1 MSIVN
6 MLAIAA
12 NIATIAALF
21 IDFIKSRES
30 GSQLTIQNS
39 SHTTLTSHTRITN
52 QTININS
59 RITND
64 DSSNIIIL
72 IVILLSSVSMAKII
86 SIAILITMILL
97 SITTCLAV
105 LKKNNNI
112 MFRKKFSITVI
123 CYLFLLT
130 ILGSVMSNTKFPF
143 HSVNLQDL
151 QSLSKILSIIK
162 FNFIMVFKTS
172 ISQNPSQIFFII
184 ISMTIVGLA
193 IGIIIRG
200 VKLVVAYW
208 KEKVVRQ
215 NDLIIILIIVIIFCL
230 AFYFNPFV
238 SH

>member
-1 MSIVN
+1 MSIVKT
-6 MLAIAA
+6 LAIAA

-64 DSSNIIIL
+64 DPSNNVIL
-72 IVILLSSVSMAKII
+72 IIMFLSSISMAKII
-86 SIAILITMILL
+86 SIAILITIILL

-105 LKKNNNI
+105 LKKNNNK
-112 MFRKKFSITVI
+112 MFRKRFSIAVI

-130 ILGSVMSNTKFPF
+130 ILERAMSNTKFPF

-151 QSLSKILSIIK
+151 QSFSKILSTIK
-162 FNFIMVFKTS
+162 FNFIMIFKTS
-172 ISQNPSQIFFII
+172 ISQNPSQIFLVIV
-184 ISMTIVGLA
+184 SMAIVGLA

-208 KEKVVRQ
+208 KGKVVRQ
-215 NDLIIILIIVIIFCL
+215 NDLIIIAIVIIIFCL